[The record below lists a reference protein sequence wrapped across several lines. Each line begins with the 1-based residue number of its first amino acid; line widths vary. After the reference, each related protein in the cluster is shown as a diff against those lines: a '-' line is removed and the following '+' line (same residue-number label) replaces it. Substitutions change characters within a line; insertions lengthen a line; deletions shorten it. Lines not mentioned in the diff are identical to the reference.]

1 MHTHRRSHR
10 VLILVFAMLCAS
22 TALHAALIEQS
33 IEKLRQSP
41 PICPDVFDFVVV
53 ADSNTLEPL
62 EQAEVFK
69 QIIREVNVLKPH
81 FVFEAG
87 DIVLGGAAEGVP
99 AQWDVFMET
108 IAACEPPYLA
118 IPGNHDISDE
128 ATEQIWIERMGPT
141 HYAFTYGNSLFIGLN
156 SEEVGALDRISD
168 EQVAWLKE
176 QLAASTATNMFV
188 FLHKPYF
195 AHEGDPD
202 TAAATWDKQWS
213 NVAEAFRGH
222 PVRAVFAGHEH
233 LYRDCGVRDGVRYVI
248 CGGASV
254 YGMKGNAD
262 EGKFN
267 HYLRVQVRGDQ
278 FSWAVIKPGS
288 ILREDAVTGVR
299 MDELFNIRNKWIV
312 SDEACVPF
320 GEAVDR
326 DVKVTIRNPH
336 ENVLKSSLNWE
347 ISEGWSVTPAQIDYE
362 VAARGAAELVFRVAA
377 RKPKF
382 ARFPVPVF
390 RTLYT
395 QTQHG
400 PAVEVTHDLRFVPT
414 LSARRAN
421 GPIVLD
427 GVLDEWDAAQFAPAV
442 YPVDFDAKDTDDLA
456 CEMGFLWDQ
465 DRLYLAVRT
474 HDNEF
479 HQPYAGDIV
488 WAADNVELFLDGW
501 SWGLSLTSNGPEVFL
516 YWGVGVS
523 AETVNTDVKL
533 GVKRNGTEIV
543 YEAAFPK
550 PLLAPLRLE
559 PGNSFRFNALMN
571 DLDPSGPQKER
582 HWLQLAP
589 ETGSPGNPGPRI
601 KVILEP

>member
-1 MHTHRRSHR
+1 MHTRSCYYR
-10 VLILVFAMLCAS
+10 VLIPLFAITCVS
-22 TALHAALIEQS
+22 TAAYATLIEQS
-33 IEKLRQSP
+33 LEKLRQSP
-41 PICPDVFDFVVV
+41 PGCPDAFDFVVV

-62 EQAEVFK
+62 EQADVFK
-69 QIIREVNVLKPH
+69 QILREVNVLKPN
-81 FVFEAG
+81 FIFEAG
-87 DIVLGGAAEGVP
+87 DIVLGGAADGVP
-99 AQWDVFMET
+99 AQWDVFDET

-118 IPGNHDISDE
+118 VPGNHDISDE
-128 ATEQIWIERMGPT
+128 ATERIWIERMGPT
-141 HYAFTYGNSLFIGLN
+141 HYTFTYGNSLFIGLN

-176 QLAASTATNMFV
+176 QLASSNATNIFV

-195 AHEGDPD
+195 AHDGDPE
-202 TAAATWDKQWS
+202 TAAATWDRQWA
-213 NVAEAFRGH
+213 NVADAFRGH

-233 LYRDCGVRDGVRYVI
+233 IYRDCGVREGVHYVI

-267 HYLRVQVRGDQ
+267 HYLRVQVRGGQ

-288 ILREDAVTGVR
+288 ILPDDVVTSVR

-312 SDEACVPF
+312 SEEFCVPL
-320 GEAVDR
+320 GETVDR
-326 DVKVTIRNPH
+326 DLTVTISNPH
-336 ENVLKSSLNWE
+336 ERILSSSLAWE
-347 ISEGWSVTPAQIDYE
+347 IPKGWSVTPDRIDYE
-362 VAARGAAELVFRVAA
+362 VPATGVSELTFHVQTK
-377 RKPKF
+377 KPEF

-390 RTLYT
+390 RTVYG

-414 LSARRAN
+414 LSAWRTKN
-421 GPIVLD
+421 PISID
-427 GVLDEWDAAQFAPAV
+427 GELDEWRAAQFAPSV
-442 YPVDFDAKDTDDLA
+442 YPVGFDAKDTNDLS
-456 CEMGFLWDQ
+456 CEMGFLWDA
-465 DRLYLAVRT
+465 DHLYLAVKT

-488 WAADNVELFLDGW
+488 WAADNVEMFLDGW
-501 SWGLSLTSNGPEVFL
+501 SWGLSLTANGPEVFL
-516 YWGVGVS
+516 YWGVDVS

-533 GVKRNGTEIV
+533 AVKRDGTELV
-543 YEAAFPK
+543 YEAAIPQSHLT
-550 PLLAPLRLE
+550 PLTLA

-571 DLDPSGPQKER
+571 DLDPSGPEKER

-589 ETGSPGNPGPRI
+589 ETGSPGNPRPRV
-601 KVILEP
+601 KVVLEP